1 MSTDLMATFEASLD
15 GLDLEW
21 SHTSAADLTA
31 AVDGAVKLPAVGAPL
46 PFENLSLDET
56 NVVVDPTP
64 DQLDAAMT
72 GVTAAG
78 LAIAEHGTVVV
89 QSRPGGDEPVSL
101 YPMRHVAVVRRSDL
115 VADVPAAMD
124 WLAAEFEDGR
134 DSAVFATG
142 VSATGDMGAI
152 VKGVHGP
159 LEVHVIVVDDR

>member
-1 MSTDLMATFEASLD
+1 MSTDLMGTFEESLT

-21 SHTSAADLTA
+21 SHTAPSALPA
-31 AVDGAVKLPAVGAPL
+31 AIDGAVELPAVGAPL
-46 PFENLSLDET
+46 PFEGLSLDET

-64 DQLDAAMT
+64 AQLDAAMT

-78 LAIAEHGTVVV
+78 LAIAEHGTLVI

-101 YPMRHVAVVRRSDL
+101 YPKRHVAVVRESDL
-115 VADVPAAMD
+115 VADVPAAMS
-124 WLAAEFEDGR
+124 WLAEEFEAGR

-159 LEVHVIVVDDR
+159 LEVHVIVVDGR